1 VTVMRLKNKL
11 LLDGETSLMVVRRYG
26 AVPCIA
32 KGAFVTRGFRGVAAL
47 RCGRCG
53 SLNFNFM

>member
-1 VTVMRLKNKL
+1 MRLKNKL